1 MKKFFLFALAAL
13 AFVACDDK
21 RQSELTEDVLMKGTA
36 KIAVQIRYS
45 PGLHKV
51 DGAYVDVPLS
61 LPAGATVFAKA
72 NYSEYKAM
80 GDNIKQFPASLN
92 SDGLYEVVIPA
103 GEKEIEVQ
111 IVVNG
116 FYGDY
121 YANPDQATPDK
132 AYYPL
137 FVSDKLKYSVL
148 AGQEYVET
156 DPQKTIIPAP
166 AAALFPKQEYELAS
180 IKGKLQGNQEYWDKD
195 AKSPNEVTAKMLGLK
210 DKVVTLEIKAA
221 DPKKDPRVLQFKSS
235 ATNAEG
241 AFEFKN
247 IKIFDQ
253 WVDSLKADANYLEM
267 NYIVEPWT
275 ANFTHYYRVLTEGNV
290 KKLWTKKSDYTDAQ
304 KTAEG
309 AGTAWEKY
317 INGLYYPDGDKQLYF
332 YESSSNASEDV
343 YGYWKT
349 GKNDTTAIG
358 DVKAAIVLFKSAE
371 QNIEATF
378 TPQDTKV
385 IKGVGYFKDEKTDK
399 EIEIKLDDD
408 NKIEMPKYS
417 YNNPMNW
424 K

>member
-51 DGAYVDVPLS
+51 DGAYADVPLS

-72 NYSEYKAM
+72 DYKQYSAEGK
-80 GDNIKQFPASLN
+80 NIKQFPASLN

-103 GEKEIEVQ
+103 GEKAIEVQ

-132 AYYPL
+132 AYYPK
-137 FVSDKLKYSVL
+137 FESEKLKFTVL

-180 IKGKLQGNQEYWDKD
+180 IKGKLQGSQEYWDKD
-195 AKSPNEVTAKMLGLK
+195 AKSPLEVSPKMLGLK

-253 WVDSLKADANYLEM
+253 WVDSLKADEKYLKV
-267 NYIVEPWT
+267 NLIVEPWT
-275 ANFTHYYRVLTEGNV
+275 ANFTHYYRVLSESNV
-290 KKLWTKKSDYTDAQ
+290 KGLWKNEATYKAERGAKTDEQWFKDEKLNTYVW
-304 KTAEG
+304 
-309 AGTAWEKY
+309 
-317 INGLYYPDGDKQLYF
+317 IDGDNNKYF
-332 YESSSNASEDV
+332 YESASKQSEDV
-343 YGYWKT
+343 YGYWKA

-371 QNIEATF
+371 QDIEATF
-378 TPQDTKV
+378 TPQD
-385 IKGVGYFKDEKTDK
+385 IKSISGIGKYSKDGKMVSVKLEDDK
-399 EIEIKLDDD
+399 YID
-408 NKIEMPKYS
+408 MPEYS
-417 YNNPMNW
+417 YNDPMKW
-424 K
+424 DK